1 MKAKCQESSEEAE
14 IIPIMLEGLWQS
26 KYRPTLLQMLIVGV
40 LLPQAENHWSDGAQH
55 CYAGIDP
62 IFLWEA
68 LQLL

>member
-1 MKAKCQESSEEAE
+1 
-14 IIPIMLEGLWQS
+14 
-26 KYRPTLLQMLIVGV
+26 MLIVGV